1 MKFYTTTERERRRL
15 VSQNV
20 NREIDDCVI
29 VATDRQNT
37 TLSLFLIPLLLLP
50 AGNIRTASKRAINL
64 VIIKKKKLVVNEP
77 DGSDD
82 LAWRAVEQ

>member
-1 MKFYTTTERERRRL
+1 MKLYTTTERERRL

-20 NREIDDCVI
+20 NREKDDCVI
-29 VATDRQNT
+29 VATDTDKTQHFHF
-37 TLSLFLIPLLLLP
+37 FLIPLLLLP

>member
-1 MKFYTTTERERRRL
+1 MYTTTERERRRL

-37 TLSLFLIPLLLLP
+37 TLSLFLILLLLLP

-64 VIIKKKKLVVNEP
+64 EIIKKKKKLVVNEP

-82 LAWRAVEQ
+82 LVWRAVEQ